1 MDEVLRVIDSHTE
14 PEVNDL
20 DLLCPLYIEEDIV
33 YLQVPVGVAFRVHIG
48 DPAYDLPENLLA
60 GRLRKSLVWL
70 LLDMVVYAHALA

>member
-33 YLQVPVGVAFRVHIG
+33 YLQVPVCVAFRVHIG
-48 DPAYDLPENLLA
+48 DAAHDLPENLFA
-60 GRLRKSLVWL
+60 GRLRESLVWL